1 MKCGRCGYEEEVVPQ
16 KDLDLLRS
24 ADKNVSIVKNIFY
37 VRSALVTC
45 TAKTDIASKITI
57 TADKDRSILK
67 MFLSY
72 HLF

>member
-24 ADKNVSIVKNIFY
+24 IDKNVEHCEEHFY
-37 VRSALVTC
+37 ARSALVTC
-45 TAKTDIASKITI
+45 TAKTYIASETTI

-72 HLF
+72 HFF